1 MAVNPLDFLKNMSS
15 VKSNI
20 DNIKKEMS
28 KITVCGKAGSNIVVI
43 EMDGEFNVKKVSINK
58 EFFDDLDNG
67 AFEQM
72 VKSALNDAVSKV
84 KEEIKLK
91 TIGVLPFGM

>member
-1 MAVNPLDFLKNMSS
+1 MSS

-28 KITVCGKAGSNIVVI
+28 KIAVCGKAGSNIVVI

-91 TIGVLPFGM
+91 LWGFFPLECSY

>member
-1 MAVNPLDFLKNMSS
+1 
-15 VKSNI
+15 
-20 DNIKKEMS
+20 
-28 KITVCGKAGSNIVVI
+28 
-43 EMDGEFNVKKVSINK
+43 MDGEFNVKKVSINK

-91 TIGVLPFGM
+91 TMGVLPFGM

>member
-1 MAVNPLDFLKNMSS
+1 
-15 VKSNI
+15 
-20 DNIKKEMS
+20 MS

-67 AFEQM
+67 AFEQ
-72 VKSALNDAVSKV
+72 N
-84 KEEIKLK
+84 
-91 TIGVLPFGM
+91 G